1 MNKEYLCNRI
11 ASNME
16 AISKA
21 YNMRN
26 KTLYKQCLYSL
37 ELDLKEYYD
46 RIKET
51 HPSET
56 SLIKLYEKLWE
67 FK

>member
-1 MNKEYLCNRI
+1 MNKQSLSNRI

-37 ELDLKEYYD
+37 ELDLKEYSD
-46 RIKET
+46 KVKEV
-51 HPSET
+51 HPTENT
-56 SLIKLYEKLWE
+56 LIKLYEKLWE
-67 FK
+67 FQ